1 MKKLLLVGLLLG
13 AFSTQAATTGT
24 LNLIG
29 IIPKKVEITVTPK
42 AAASTLDLTTTA
54 TDLSV
59 ATVTGKSNV
68 LLGYKITITSANL
81 GKLIN
86 SGSASPLANE
96 VAYTMKLDAAA
107 VTLTAPTVLN
117 FTGLAPFSKDVNI
130 SYTGVDAAD
139 YKEGN
144 YTDTVTFSIAAN

>member
-1 MKKLLLVGLLLG
+1 MKKLLLIAMILG
-13 AFSTQAATTGT
+13 SFSTQAATVGT

-42 AAASTLDLTTTA
+42 PAASTLDLTTTA
-54 TDLSV
+54 TNLSV

-68 LLGYKITITSANL
+68 LLGYKITIASANL

-86 SGSASPLANE
+86 SGSATPLLNE
-96 VAYTMKLDAAA
+96 VAYTMKLDAATVA
-107 VTLTAPTVLN
+107 LTAPTVLN
-117 FTGLAPFSKDVNI
+117 FTGLAPFTKDVTV
-130 SYTGVDAAD
+130 SYTGVAAED

-144 YTDTVTFSIAAN
+144 YTDTVTFTIAAN

>member
-1 MKKLLLVGLLLG
+1 MKKFLLIAMILG
-13 AFSTQAATTGT
+13 SLSVNATTFGT

-29 IIPKKVEITVTPK
+29 IIPKKVEITVTAKP
-42 AAASTLDLTTTA
+42 AASTLDLTTTESN
-54 TDLSV
+54 LSV

-68 LLGYKITITSANL
+68 IAGYKITIASANL

-86 SGSASPLANE
+86 SGSATPLANE
-96 VAYTMKLDAAA
+96 VAYTMKLDAATVNLA
-107 VTLTAPTVLN
+107 TSTALS
-117 FTGLAPFSKDVNI
+117 FTGLAPFTKDVTV

-144 YTDTVTFSIAAN
+144 YTDTVTFTIAAN